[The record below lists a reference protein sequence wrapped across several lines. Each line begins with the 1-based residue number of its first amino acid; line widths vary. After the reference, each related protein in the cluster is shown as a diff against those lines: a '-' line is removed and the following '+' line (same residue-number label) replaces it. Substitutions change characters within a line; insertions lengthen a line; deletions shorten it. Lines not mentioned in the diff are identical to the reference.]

1 MKTKIGKVVHYYNGI
16 GVAVVALDLVLM
28 DGDRITITKRNGLTN
43 FNQIVESME
52 INHERIH
59 EAGGGYTIGLKVK
72 QRVRVND
79 SVYKE
84 LPVGVEQII
93 RSALLLV
100 NGLEALNDAEAKL
113 RVVRKHIETFPSIG
127 YDSVPVWFEKLKK
140 LVGTRRVI
148 RVQEK

>member
-43 FNQIVESME
+43 FNQIVRSME
-52 INHERIH
+52 INHKQIYMAF
-59 EAGGGYTIGLKVK
+59 AGDTIGLKV
-72 QRVRVND
+72 QQTVRAND
-79 SVYKE
+79 SVYIE
-84 LPVGVEQII
+84 LPVRVEQIVGVVLAI
-93 RSALLLV
+93 GREEVS
-100 NGLEALNDAEAKL
+100 DAEAKL

>member
-1 MKTKIGKVVHYYNGI
+1 
-16 GVAVVALDLVLM
+16 
-28 DGDRITITKRNGLTN
+28 
-43 FNQIVESME
+43 ME